1 MIPPVKILIMNK
13 FRAVN
18 WRLVRNFL
26 AESFFTFTRK
36 LKQKCKYSFE
46 TCVAA
51 PSLLCERSMVARLGR
66 RESGIGGPGNKLWE
80 RFKWESLGRLD
91 IKGGDWGRQEGR
103 AAKFY

>member
-26 AESFFTFTRK
+26 AESLFTFTRK

-66 RESGIGGPGNKLWE
+66 RDRGIGGPGNKLWE
-80 RFKWESLGRLD
+80 RLRWESLEYRR
-91 IKGGDWGRQEGR
+91 I
-103 AAKFY
+103 